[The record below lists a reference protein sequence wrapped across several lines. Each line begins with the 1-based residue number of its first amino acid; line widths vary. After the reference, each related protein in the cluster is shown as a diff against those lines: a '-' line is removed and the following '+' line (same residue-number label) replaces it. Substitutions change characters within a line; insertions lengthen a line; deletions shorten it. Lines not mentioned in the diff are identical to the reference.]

1 MAIDLDAAIE
11 EAEAQLAELDRQR
24 EAAVG
29 RLAELT
35 HLRKGRGPADS
46 ADRPSPIA
54 KARLFGDLF
63 RGRDDVF
70 AVRWENATTGRSGYS
85 PRCANEW
92 RPGICTKPK
101 VRCGAC
107 QRQAFASLDLQQ
119 LLAHLRGQ
127 QVIGIYP
134 LLADDSCRLLAI
146 DLDGDSWRADAK
158 LLIDVC
164 KSLGVEPAVERSRSG
179 NGAHVWFFFTDPVP
193 AADARRL
200 GFAIL
205 TGAMARGAAVGVESY
220 DRLFPSQDV
229 LPTGGFGN
237 LIALPLQ
244 RSARRYGNSEFLDEQ
259 LNPYPDQWRYLAS
272 VRKIAPHRLAEMVT
286 DVDGDSALAVR
297 PADDQHDPPWRPPK
311 SLRQRLAETRLPEQI
326 GATIADRL
334 YIDRSGLPPVL
345 AHALRRLATFS
356 NPMFIEQQRMR
367 LPVTRTPR
375 VIGCFD
381 DLNRYLVLPRGCL
394 PDVKRLL
401 DELNSKLTV
410 QDERAAG
417 EAIDV
422 KFQGDLNDSQRHA
435 AEAIARHDIGVLCAP
450 PGWGKTVLATSLLA
464 SRGRSTLILV
474 HRGPLVE
481 QWAERLCEFL
491 GIPPKSIGRIGAGRR
506 RITHHIDVAMVQ
518 TLARRTDIREFL
530 RPYGHIIVDECHH
543 VPAVSIDGVLSAAS
557 ARFVTGLTATPY
569 RRDGH
574 QPIITMQ
581 CGPVRH
587 RARDETCRQADV
599 QDRRVIR
606 RETDFNRE
614 GLPPEPSIQEIYGA
628 MGRDPDRLS
637 LVVSDARDLVQQRRA
652 VIVLTERRE
661 HLDRLADELS
671 GDVPDLVVLH
681 GGIKP
686 KARRS
691 ALAQLAELSNDEP
704 RLVLATGRYI
714 GEGFDD
720 PRLDTLLL
728 AMPIAWKG
736 TVIQY
741 AGRLHRAH
749 PAKRDIRIYD
759 YVDSDVPVLRRM
771 YAKRLRTYADMGYT
785 TNDQLAV
792 PLETAFR

>member
-1 MAIDLDAAIE
+1 MAIDLDGAIE
-11 EAEAQLAELDRQR
+11 DAEAQLAELDRQR
-24 EAAVG
+24 AAAVA

-35 HLRKGRGPADS
+35 HLRTTREGS
-46 ADRPSPIA
+46 ADPAAELSPVA
-54 KARLFGDLF
+54 KARLFGELF

-70 AVRWENATTGRSGYS
+70 AVRWENPTKGRSGYA
-85 PRCANEW
+85 PQCANDW
-92 RPGICTKPK
+92 RPGLCAKPK
-101 VRCGAC
+101 IRCGAC
-107 QRQAFASLDLQQ
+107 QHQAFVALDAQQ

-134 LLADDSCRLLAI
+134 LLVDDSCRLLAI
-146 DLDGDSWRADAK
+146 DLDGDSWRADTK
-158 LLIDVC
+158 LLVDVC
-164 KSLGVEPAVERSRSG
+164 RSLGVEPAVERSRSG

-205 TGAMARGAAVGVESY
+205 TGAMACGAAVGVESY

-244 RSARRYGNSEFLDEQ
+244 RSARQHGNTEFLDEQ
-259 LNPYPDQWRYLAS
+259 LNPYPDQWGYLAS
-272 VRKIAPHRLAEMVT
+272 IRKITRDRLAELIT
-286 DVDGDSALAVR
+286 DAGGDRALAVR
-297 PADDQHDPPWRPPK
+297 PADDQHDPPWRPPRT
-311 SLRQRLAETRLPEQI
+311 LRQRLAETCLPEQI

-334 YIDRSGLPPVL
+334 YIGRSGLPPVL
-345 AHALRRLATFS
+345 VHALRRLATFS

-367 LPVTRTPR
+367 LPITRTPR
-375 VIGCFD
+375 VIGCFAEVD
-381 DLNRYLVLPRGCL
+381 IYLALPRGCL
-394 PDVKRLL
+394 PDVERLL
-401 DELNSKLTV
+401 DELDTKLTV
-410 QDERAAG
+410 ADERVAG

-422 KFQGDLNDSQRHA
+422 KFEGELNDSQRHA
-435 AEAIARHDIGVLCAP
+435 AEAIASQDIGVLCAP

-464 SRGRSTLILV
+464 SRGRSTLVLV

-481 QWAERLCEFL
+481 QWVERLSEFL
-491 GIPPKSIGRIGAGRR
+491 DVSSKSIGRIGAGRR

-518 TLARRTDIREFL
+518 TLARRADIREFL

-543 VPAVSIDGVLSAAS
+543 VPAVSVDGVLSAAS
-557 ARFVTGLTATPY
+557 ARFITGLTATPY

-587 RARDETCRQADV
+587 TARAETCRQAGV
-599 QDRRVIR
+599 HHRRQVR
-606 RETDFNRE
+606 RETSFSHDD
-614 GLPPEPSIQEIYGA
+614 LPPEPSIQDIYGA
-628 MGRDPDRLS
+628 IATDPNRLN
-637 LVVSDARDLVQQRRA
+637 LVVSDVRDLLEQRRA
-652 VIVLTERRE
+652 LIVLTERRE

-671 GDVPDLVVLH
+671 GDVQDVAILH
-681 GGIKP
+681 GGVKP
-686 KARRS
+686 KARRL
-691 ALAQLAELSNDEP
+691 ALAQLAELPDDEP

-728 AMPIAWKG
+728 TMPIAWKG

-741 AGRLHRAH
+741 AGRLHRSH

-759 YVDSDVPVLRRM
+759 YVDSNVPVLRRM
-771 YAKRLRTYADMGYT
+771 FAKRLRTYTDMGYT

-792 PLETAFR
+792 PL